1 MAETNEH
8 KKVTIDLNYA
18 DGSLNLNFSD
28 NLTDEKEQG
37 YILSAAFFSFAASQ
51 GVTKEQMLDMVSE
64 QYGKFSGEN

>member
-37 YILSAAFFSFAASQ
+37 YILSAAFFSFAANQ

>member
-37 YILSAAFFSFAASQ
+37 YILSAAFFSFAANQ
-51 GVTKEQMLDMVSE
+51 GITKEQMLDMVSE

>member
-37 YILSAAFFSFAASQ
+37 YILSAAFFSFAANQ
-51 GVTKEQMLDMVSE
+51 GITKKQMLDMVSE